1 MSLIVEAIEDD
12 RTEVGM
18 QAASRRPR
26 IDVTEMNAT
35 EVQRYVESN
44 VGTDC
49 VSFEHRGARTYLV
62 LGE

>member
-18 QAASRRPR
+18 DISSQRPR
-26 IDVTEMNAT
+26 IDVTEMNAS

-44 VGTDC
+44 VATDS
-49 VSFEHRGARTYLV
+49 VSFEHRGARTFLI